1 MNWLAS
7 RGLVASAPAA
17 LADLLN
23 IGLTLPELIC
33 SATHRCG
40 EPAGGMTPG
49 QSRRPVRLA
58 LFIFSETKSMTVTI
72 TNAAAVSAL
81 AVLRS
86 INKEASQTQQQ
97 ISSGYRI
104 ETAADDATYWSMAT
118 RMRSDS
124 KNLSTIG
131 DALGLGAAKV
141 DSTYTAMNSA
151 IDLITDIRTK
161 LVSAREPGADKDK
174 INAEIAEYK
183 NQLRSVIESTSFA
196 GENWLLNGDPAA
208 PPEWSVIGGFVRG
221 PNGEYHPQTIDFP
234 SSQTILI
241 DLNNPNGGLLTKSID
256 ANPTGTA
263 RNYYLLNGGTPAA
276 GDEIAIDGNTTDA
289 DLVDMLSVTDQIL
302 STLTTTAA
310 SIGVMKARIDDQID
324 YTADLSDAIDKSVGS
339 LVDTDMDEAST
350 RQKAIETQKQMAV
363 EAISILN
370 TAASKILI
378 LLQ

>member
-1 MNWLAS
+1 
-7 RGLVASAPAA
+7 
-17 LADLLN
+17 
-23 IGLTLPELIC
+23 
-33 SATHRCG
+33 
-40 EPAGGMTPG
+40 
-49 QSRRPVRLA
+49 
-58 LFIFSETKSMTVTI
+58 MTVTI

-97 ISSGYRI
+97 VSSGYRI

-183 NQLRSVIESTSFA
+183 NQLRSVVESTSFA

-208 PPEWSVIGGFVRG
+208 PPEWSVIGSFVRG
-221 PNGEYHPQTIDFP
+221 PNGEYQPQTIDFP
-234 SSQTILI
+234 SSQTIMI

-263 RNYYLLNGGTPAA
+263 RNYYLLNSGSGTPAA
-276 GDEIAIDGNTTDA
+276 GDEIAIDGTTTDA
-289 DLVDMLSVTDQIL
+289 DLVDMLNVTDQIL

-324 YTADLSDAIDKSVGS
+324 YTADLSDAIDKSVGA
-339 LVDTDMDEAST
+339 LVDTDMDEASI

>member
-1 MNWLAS
+1 
-7 RGLVASAPAA
+7 
-17 LADLLN
+17 
-23 IGLTLPELIC
+23 
-33 SATHRCG
+33 
-40 EPAGGMTPG
+40 
-49 QSRRPVRLA
+49 
-58 LFIFSETKSMTVTI
+58 MTVTI

-86 INKEASQTQQQ
+86 INKEAARTEQQ

-141 DSTYTAMNSA
+141 DSAYTAMSSA

-161 LVSAREPGADKDK
+161 LVSAREPGADREK
-174 INAEIAEYK
+174 INTEIAEYK
-183 NQLRSVIESTSFA
+183 EQLRSVIESTSFA

-208 PPEWSVIGGFVRG
+208 PPEWSIIGGFVRG
-221 PNGEYHPQTIDFP
+221 ANGEYQAQTIDFP
-234 SSQTILI
+234 SSQTIMI
-241 DLNNPNGGLLTKSID
+241 DLNNPNDGLLTKSID
-256 ANPTGTA
+256 ANPTGTPA
-263 RNYYLLNGGTPAA
+263 RNYYLLNAGSGAPAA
-276 GDEIAIDGNTTDA
+276 GDEIAIGDTTTDA
-289 DLVDMLSVTDQIL
+289 ELVDMLNVTDQIL

-324 YTADLSDAIDKSVGS
+324 YTANLSDAIDKSVGA
-339 LVDTDMDEAST
+339 LVDTDMDEASI